1 MLKHRPTYG
10 EFRQYVLAMR
20 HHLLLAAL
28 MFVVSTTAG
37 YGYAAFNPEFSAE
50 LMGKLGSWFGA
61 LAELSPSLLMLRIFA
76 QNSVLC
82 FAAMILGILFAI
94 VPILFI
100 IYNGFIIGAVIYTV
114 SQERGVAL
122 VLLNILPHGIIE
134 IPMIL
139 LSVAIGIRLG
149 QETIKK
155 LLGKGNIKKE
165 LIEGLEIYV
174 FWVIPLLFIAAAIET
189 ILIV

>member
-10 EFRQYVLAMR
+10 EFQQYVRAMR
-20 HHLLLAAL
+20 YHLLLAAL
-28 MFVVSTTAG
+28 MFVASTAAG
-37 YGYAAFNPEFSAE
+37 CGYAAFNPEFSAE
-50 LMGKLGSWFGA
+50 LMETLGSWFGA
-61 LAELSPSLLMLRIFA
+61 LAELPPPLLVLRIFA

-82 FAAMILGILFAI
+82 FAAMILGIVFAI

-122 VLLNILPHGIIE
+122 VLLSILPHGIIE

-149 QETIKK
+149 QETVKK
-155 LLGKGNIKKE
+155 LLDKGNIKKT

-174 FWVIPLLFIAAAIET
+174 FWVLPLLFIAAAIET
-189 ILIV
+189 MLIV